1 MSVHFPTKDLTLS
14 TPSSWAERLEAY
26 KGTPYERQALLTIS
40 EEAAADGLNHDREL
54 SLVALDAATLAD
66 EEQRALMVADVERI
80 LAEYAEVEAEDN
92 RLARREYSGR
102 APMRRNW
109 MEV

>member
-1 MSVHFPTKDLTLS
+1 MKHSPTKGISLAA
-14 TPSSWAERLEAY
+14 PSSWAERLEAY

-54 SLVALDAATLAD
+54 SLVAYDAATLAD
-66 EEQRALMVADVERI
+66 ETDRALMVADVERI
-80 LAEYAEVEAEDN
+80 LGETVQDEKKAD

-102 APMRRNW
+102 APMHRSW
-109 MEV
+109 MEA